1 MLAEVAA
8 FIAADPG
15 DRHKLTD
22 LEACLS
28 QHEGKLEI
36 LDEVQQ
42 IPGLFQ
48 PVINLI
54 NQERRKD
61 LAADRFLLLGSA
73 SGELLRPL
81 G

>member
-28 QHEGKLEI
+28 QHEGKLKI

-48 PVINLI
+48 PLRSLI
-54 NQERRKD
+54 NQGQRKD
-61 LAADRFLLLGSA
+61 LSAGRFQLLGSA

>member
-28 QHEGKLEI
+28 QHEGKPVI

-42 IPGLFQ
+42 MPALFPPLRSLLDQ
-48 PVINLI
+48 G
-54 NQERRKD
+54 QRKD
-61 LAADRFLLLGSA
+61 PAASRFLL
-73 SGELLRPL
+73 
-81 G
+81 